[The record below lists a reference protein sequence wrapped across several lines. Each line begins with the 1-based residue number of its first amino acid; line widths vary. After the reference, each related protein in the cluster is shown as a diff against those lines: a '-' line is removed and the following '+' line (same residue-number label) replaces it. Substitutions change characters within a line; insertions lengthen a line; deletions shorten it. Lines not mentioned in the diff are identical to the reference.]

1 MLARDK
7 HSFFLDQLLSCEK
20 KFVNTA
26 LAYFST
32 VVAYN
37 CKMFMKWV
45 PGDDVV
51 VDGEDRLGVD
61 SNPRHLVSML

>member
-1 MLARDK
+1 M
-7 HSFFLDQLLSCEK
+7 
-20 KFVNTA
+20 NTA

-37 CKMFMKWV
+37 CKMFMKLV

-61 SNPRHLVSML
+61 SNPSHLVSML